1 MGAWVPVSPRATWAT
16 AGARERARRYRFA
29 RPCAAAYE
37 ICGDYTRDQSDTDAV
52 LTLRT
57 LPPVSFY
64 LFCEVCVSSC
74 RSCRA
79 TRGSGWSRPLQKS
92 VADTRLFCAL
102 GAQALVPFP
111 CLVWLDECH
120 AWRFELS
127 PRCLPP

>member
-16 AGARERARRYRFA
+16 AGARELRRSDER
-29 RPCAAAYE
+29 
-37 ICGDYTRDQSDTDAV
+37 SDTDAV

-79 TRGSGWSRPLQKS
+79 TRGSGSRPLQKS